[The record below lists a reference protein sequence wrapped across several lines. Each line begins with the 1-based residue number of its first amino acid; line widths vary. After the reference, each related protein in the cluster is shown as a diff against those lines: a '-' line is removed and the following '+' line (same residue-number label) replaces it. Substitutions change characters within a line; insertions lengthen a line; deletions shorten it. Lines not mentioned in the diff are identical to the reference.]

1 MKGRR
6 RRISDSVSGPTTYIG
21 SGSKIIGTL
30 SGEGAYVF
38 CGVVEGDCAIKGP
51 VTLAEGGH
59 WTGTLKATD
68 VVIAGTVDGDVVAE
82 GRVEI
87 AGTARIAGSLSG
99 LSIAVAEGAVIE
111 GEIKVTS
118 GGTSPTRFEEKRG
131 AVADQS
137 SSAA

>member
-1 MKGRR
+1 MKAFRR
-6 RRISDSVSGPTTYIG
+6 RMSDSVSGPTTYIAK
-21 SGSKIIGTL
+21 GSKISGKL

-38 CGVVEGDCAIKGP
+38 CGAVEGDCDIKGP
-51 VTLAEGGH
+51 VTLADSGH

-68 VVIAGTVDGDVVAE
+68 VVIAGTVDGDVIADN
-82 GRVEI
+82 RVEI

-111 GEIKVTS
+111 GEIRVTT
-118 GGTSPTRFEEKRG
+118 GDTPQKFEEKRG
-131 AVADQS
+131 LGFDQK